1 MHTDTSHQFE
11 PRLTIGYTTLMDDQ
25 QLTPTGQPT
34 TLSSPNNH
42 LPPSQSAGSGPAG
55 KANQPIGKIVVD
67 RELCIGAASCL
78 ALAAKTFELDAENKA
93 VVMNPSGDSDED
105 IRAAAA
111 SCPTNAIFLYDE
123 EGNQVYPP
131 K

>member
-1 MHTDTSHQFE
+1 
-11 PRLTIGYTTLMDDQ
+11 MDDQ
-25 QLTPTGQPT
+25 QTTPTGQRT
-34 TLSSPNNH
+34 TQSSSDNH
-42 LPPSQSAGSGPAG
+42 MPPRHSTGSGSAG
-55 KANQPIGKIVVD
+55 KAVQKIGRIVVD

-93 VVMNPSGDSDED
+93 VVKEPVGDSHED
-105 IRAAAA
+105 IMAAAV

-123 EGNQVYPP
+123 TGNQVYPP